1 MHVALSCKYTKKD
14 DGVCFRRQ
22 GQPVAPDPVL
32 DRRTVDFFRLKIK
45 GDYYNYVILYYIYK
59 IRATVRIP
67 HRMACLPKTAFTDIE
82 NKTFTDSASV
92 DEQSAHVRRQPGMSE
107 GVQSRSEKSFPLLF
121 RLRLATFSRRALCT
135 LAVLYIAHL
144 SDSGIAHSPAHARH
158 PCGRAQAGACRLCLH
173 RFSVSAL
180 YRTVFDMVDYARAN
194 PGKVT
199 LNGSGL
205 FVWGGRSVCGQACQ
219 GRNGQRLLPALR
231 RQML

>member
-107 GVQSRSEKSFPLLF
+107 GVQSRSAPAKYDYNTGKISSASASCVPRDRPQNNGWMKMVF
-121 RLRLATFSRRALCT
+121 ASRPIT
-135 LAVLYIAHL
+135 
-144 SDSGIAHSPAHARH
+144 
-158 PCGRAQAGACRLCLH
+158 AG
-173 RFSVSAL
+173 SAL
-180 YRTVFDMVDYARAN
+180 
-194 PGKVT
+194 
-199 LNGSGL
+199 SG
-205 FVWGGRSVCGQACQ
+205 RKPIQK
-219 GRNGQRLLPALR
+219 
-231 RQML
+231 